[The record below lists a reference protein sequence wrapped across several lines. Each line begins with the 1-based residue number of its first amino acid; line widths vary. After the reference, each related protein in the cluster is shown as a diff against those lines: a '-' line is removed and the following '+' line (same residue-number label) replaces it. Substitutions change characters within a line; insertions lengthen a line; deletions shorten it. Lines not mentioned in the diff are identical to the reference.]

1 MWTVPAGVLLNETK
15 QKISTWNVNGLYRCA
30 KNKQQQQ
37 QKTKTAKETNQ
48 QTQKQN
54 KYDYKN
60 NTILKLHHL
69 AISLRIK

>member
-1 MWTVPAGVLLNETK
+1 MWTVLAGVLLNETK
-15 QKISTWNVNGLYRCA
+15 QKISTWNVNSLYWWA

-37 QKTKTAKETNQ
+37 QQQNKTAEETYQ

-54 KYDYKN
+54 KYDY
-60 NTILKLHHL
+60 NTKLKLHHL

>member
-1 MWTVPAGVLLNETK
+1 MWTVLAGVLLNETK
-15 QKISTWNVNGLYRCA
+15 QKISTWNVNSLYWWA

-37 QKTKTAKETNQ
+37 QNKTAEETYQ

-54 KYDYKN
+54 KYDY
-60 NTILKLHHL
+60 NTKLKLHHL